1 MNSITAT
8 ANGPYECHGSFEI
21 CDAAGNLLAS
31 ETEAWLCRCGRSQ
44 NKPYCDGS
52 HETTGFQSAAFS
64 VTPAPPPPDDS
75 ATLRVRLRNDGPLRM
90 EGPCEV
96 RAPDGAV
103 LYHGSETA
111 LCRCGASSRK
121 PFCDGTHR
129 QIGFKTG

>member
-8 ANGPYECHGSFEI
+8 VDGPYQCHGSFEI
-21 CDAAGNLLAS
+21 CDAAGNVLAS
-31 ETEAWLCRCGRSQ
+31 ETETWLCRCGRSQ
-44 NKPYCDGS
+44 SKPYCDGS
-52 HETTGFQSAAFS
+52 HEKTGFQSAVFS
-64 VTPAPPPPDDS
+64 VTPSPPPPDDS
-75 ATLRVRLRNDGPLRM
+75 ATLRIRLRNDGPLRL

-96 RAPDGAV
+96 RAPDGAT

-111 LCRCGASSRK
+111 LCRCGASARK